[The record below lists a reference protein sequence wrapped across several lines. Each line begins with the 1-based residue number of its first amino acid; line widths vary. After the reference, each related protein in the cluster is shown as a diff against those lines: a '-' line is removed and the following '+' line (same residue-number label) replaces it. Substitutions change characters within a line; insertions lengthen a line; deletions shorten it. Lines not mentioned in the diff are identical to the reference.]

1 VHLASSSP
9 QRHQPV
15 PESTQPAP
23 LASTQIL
30 EEADQIRLDGGTPY
44 TLAGWVR
51 TVQGGPLVAL
61 TAPDA
66 TMRADETV
74 FTKPP
79 ADGGVASVLYVV
91 RRQLR
96 LLHRTEEGAEA
107 LQLTTELP
115 GAGVAD
121 GAWHHFIVTCV

>member
-1 VHLASSSP
+1 M
-9 QRHQPV
+9 
-15 PESTQPAP
+15 
-23 LASTQIL
+23 
-30 EEADQIRLDGGTPY
+30 
-44 TLAGWVR
+44 R
-51 TVQGGPLVAL
+51 TVQGGPLVAI

-66 TMRADETV
+66 MLLADATV
-74 FTKPP
+74 FSKPP

-96 LLHRTEEGAEA
+96 LLHRTNEGAEA

-121 GAWHHFIVTCV
+121 GTWHHFIVTCV